1 MAGGDRLFVCF
12 PPAEGSLPVGE
23 RQLRC
28 GGRSSEDR
36 LRLVAQLR
44 EENVGRRRLRC
55 RRPNSGEAAVVG
67 DNRLFGP
74 LPPAKEI
81 TILLTENS
89 PLLFNRHSSGLF

>member
-1 MAGGDRLFVCF
+1 MTELRRSRRSQKEKV
-12 PPAEGSLPVGE
+12 SSGE
-23 RQLRC
+23 KVAARKTALRQI
-28 GGRSSEDR
+28 
-36 LRLVAQLR
+36 AQLR

-55 RRPNSGEAAVVG
+55 RRPNSGDAAVVG

-89 PLLFNRHSSGLF
+89 PILFNRHSSGLF